1 MLQIFENYLGTFSMA
16 EFSHFKGLSKTMCVK
31 VDGLIGR
38 IGQLHLKVQCHE
50 IFDFRFFS

>member
-1 MLQIFENYLGTFSMA
+1 MA